1 MDTLTT
7 VHATLLLGSPWMLV
21 FLAALAVPW
30 LIARAT
36 RAPLRQ
42 VSLGTTSFVLRA
54 ARQHRF
60 WKRLPWVL
68 AVLRSLVIAAVVLGA
83 AEPIWL
89 SRSAESE
96 APGFG
101 VVVLDVDAVSGRS
114 APVVA
119 AIEATGRANAAQQSP
134 RWRVTKLSASYG
146 SSGVMPEDTRLIILT
161 DGAVPSPAIRSQLAE
176 WIDGGGQVWV
186 LLGPRSI
193 ASQNGWVAS
202 WLAEN
207 VDIDVDGTRSGL
219 PERIRS
225 RLPAGHPIT
234 TLAGP
239 SVETH
244 AVLKPS
250 GSAAINLK
258 EPADDSSLVVMETAE
273 TRSPLLVVRALGRGQ
288 VVVSALPW
296 SLAPLNDGRRELAWS
311 DLAAW
316 PAFPV
321 VIEELLTT
329 CQTAARGSGL
339 PARRG
344 HALSWLTGTRL
355 TGGLL
360 TGAMLLLAC
369 EALFFKGSRSRRT
382 PQ

>member
-1 MDTLTT
+1 METLTT
-7 VHATLLLGSPWMLV
+7 VHAMLLLGSPWMLV

-60 WKRLPWVL
+60 RKRPPWVL
-68 AVLRSLVIAAVVLGA
+68 AVLRSLLITAVVLGA

-89 SRSAESE
+89 PRSAESD

-101 VVVLDVDAVSGRS
+101 VVVLDGDTAIGRS
-114 APVVA
+114 TPVVA

-134 RWRVTKLSASYG
+134 RWRVTQLSASL
-146 SSGVMPEDTRLIILT
+146 SDTGVMPDDTRLVILT
-161 DGAVPSPAIRSQLAE
+161 DGAVPGPAIRSQLAE

-193 ASQNGWVAS
+193 ASRNGWVVS

-207 VDIDVDGTRSGL
+207 VDVDVDGTRSGIS
-219 PERIRS
+219 ERIRS
-225 RLPAGHPIT
+225 RLPVTHPIT
-234 TLAGP
+234 ILAGP

-250 GSAAINLK
+250 GNAAINLA
-258 EPADDSSLVVMETAE
+258 EPVHTSSLVVMETAE
-273 TRSPLLVVRALGRGQ
+273 TGSPLSIVRPLGRGH
-288 VVVSALPW
+288 VFISALPW
-296 SLAPLNDGRRELAWS
+296 SLAPSGDGSQEPAWS

-316 PAFPV
+316 PVFPV

-329 CQTAARGSGL
+329 CQTAARRSGL
-339 PARRG
+339 PAKPSLSR
-344 HALSWLTGTRL
+344 SWLTGTRL

-369 EALFFKGSRSRRT
+369 EALFFKGSRLRRASE
-382 PQ
+382 